1 MAEAPKTVSE
11 VPKRSRG
18 RPRRPRSE
26 PIADRLAS
34 DRLPDRLS
42 RAIAD
47 WQDRGEGRSIYALA
61 EAAGLSEAGLRR
73 MRQPGAQVLVGSI
86 ERVAIALGVSPS
98 WLAFGG

>member
-26 PIADRLAS
+26 AIADRLS
-34 DRLPDRLS
+34 SERLPDRLR
-42 RAIAD
+42 RAIED
-47 WQDRGEGRSIYALA
+47 WQRVDGRSLRMLA
-61 EAAGLSEAGLRR
+61 EEAGLSEATIRQMRR
-73 MRQPGAQVLVGSI
+73 PGAQALISSI
-86 ERVAIALGVSPS
+86 ERLAIALGVSPS